1 MLKVCSSNRYFYKFA
16 SIKSLNTAYRS
27 LIEKLYFIILDKQN
41 SLMKIFTSI
50 LVLLALAL
58 IVFNITLLDF
68 KNPLEGDSM
77 VAFIGIAASF
87 CAVLILLIFRI
98 SKKIEEKTNDR

>member
-1 MLKVCSSNRYFYKFA
+1 MLKVCSSNQYFYKFA
-16 SIKSLNTAYRS
+16 SVKSLNTAYRS
-27 LIEKLYFIILDKQN
+27 LIDKLYFIILDTQN

-68 KNPLEGDSM
+68 KNPFEGDSM

-98 SKKIEEKTNDR
+98 SKKIEEKTNGR